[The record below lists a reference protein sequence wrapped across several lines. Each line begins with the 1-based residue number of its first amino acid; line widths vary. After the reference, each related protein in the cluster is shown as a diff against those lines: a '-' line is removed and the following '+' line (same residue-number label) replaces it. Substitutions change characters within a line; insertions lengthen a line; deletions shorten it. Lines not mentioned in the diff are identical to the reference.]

1 MKLYSYFRSSAA
13 YRVRI
18 ALALKGL
25 DYEYV
30 SVQIAKGKQFE
41 PAFAAL
47 NAQNLVPVLED
58 ESKLLY
64 QSLAIIQYL
73 DETYPEPRI
82 LPTDRFERNRVRS
95 LALIIACEIHPLN
108 NLRVLK
114 YLTDVLKVTDEQ
126 KIAWYHHW
134 VTTGFT
140 ALEHRLATGAADRA
154 LLPRRHAG
162 LRRHL
167 AGAAG
172 GQRAALQGGPD
183 AVPDHRAD
191 RCGVQRDSRRSA
203 RRRRRCSRTRSDRS
217 GSPLPEPGRN
227 SAVLYNPV
235 SPPMVEARHPTRA
248 EPSRLPPRGLPHVDF
263 TPCRDRAP
271 GGFRNDARRRR
282 AGRGR
287 CRPPTNKLERFQ
299 LKHANCKWT
308 NEMGNYMY
316 ECLKAN
322 FNMNAHW
329 CHNEAM
335 DVFCPKQ
342 DETAQ
347 AAEPKPA
354 EAAKPAN

>member
-25 DYEYV
+25 DYEYL

-126 KIAWYHHW
+126 KTAWYHHW
-134 VTTGFT
+134 VTTGLT
-140 ALEHRLATGAADRA
+140 ALEHRLATEPQTGRFCHGDKPGFADISLVPQVANARRFKVDLTPFPTVVRIDAACNEIEAFRK
-154 LLPRRHAG
+154 
-162 LRRHL
+162 
-167 AGAAG
+167 AAPVV
-172 GQRAALQGGPD
+172 QPD
-183 AVPDHRAD
+183 A
-191 RCGVQRDSRRSA
+191 
-203 RRRRRCSRTRSDRS
+203 
-217 GSPLPEPGRN
+217 E
-227 SAVLYNPV
+227 
-235 SPPMVEARHPTRA
+235 
-248 EPSRLPPRGLPHVDF
+248 
-263 TPCRDRAP
+263 
-271 GGFRNDARRRR
+271 
-282 AGRGR
+282 
-287 CRPPTNKLERFQ
+287 
-299 LKHANCKWT
+299 
-308 NEMGNYMY
+308 
-316 ECLKAN
+316 
-322 FNMNAHW
+322 
-329 CHNEAM
+329 
-335 DVFCPKQ
+335 
-342 DETAQ
+342 
-347 AAEPKPA
+347 
-354 EAAKPAN
+354 